1 MGKPQKRSIELQDL
15 ARDLY
20 KKLGS
25 GNAVARK
32 LGVSP
37 PTAYRMLRDA
47 GYGDL
52 TSTTDSCAVCALH
65 LEHHYDP
72 ILLDLQMPGLD
83 VFQQNHP
90 SFRDIYAAY
99 TL

>member
-1 MGKPQKRSIELQDL
+1 MISPADILQGKLLIVDDQ
-15 ARDLY
+15 
-20 KKLGS
+20 
-25 GNAVARK
+25 
-32 LGVSP
+32 
-37 PTAYRMLRDA
+37 RMLRDA